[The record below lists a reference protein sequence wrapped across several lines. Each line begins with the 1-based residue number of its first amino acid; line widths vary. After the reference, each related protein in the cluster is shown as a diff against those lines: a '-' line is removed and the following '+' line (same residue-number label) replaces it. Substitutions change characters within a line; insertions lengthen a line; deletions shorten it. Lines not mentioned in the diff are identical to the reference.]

1 MKQRVEKET
10 SELVT
15 EQNDQRFMKVASM
28 SVGELAEL
36 INSTDAQVH
45 QAVGLALPAIT
56 SAIEKISQRF
66 QSGGRLIYVGAG
78 TSGRIA
84 TLDASEIYPTFGIE
98 GRVIALMAGGQS
110 ALVNP
115 AEGAEDDLA
124 AGKNE
129 ASALHLDAKDTLVG
143 VASSGST
150 PYVLGAMEAAKEAG
164 ALVVSLTCNSDSKM
178 SRASDLAIEVVVG
191 PEFLA
196 GSTRL
201 KAGSAQKMVLNMIST
216 ITMMKAGKTYGNLMV
231 DVVASN
237 VKLRK
242 RAIRILSE
250 VEHCDALE
258 AQAALEANNWNVK
271 VAVVAHRFGI
281 SSEEAVQMLEE
292 SGGYLAKAL
301 GELE

>member
-1 MKQRVEKET
+1 MKQHIEKET

-15 EQNDQRFMKVASM
+15 EQSDQRFMKVASM

-36 INSTDAQVH
+36 MNSTDAQVH
-45 QAVGLALPAIT
+45 QAVGRALPAIT

-124 AGKNE
+124 AGKDE
-129 ASALHLDAKDTLVG
+129 ASSLHLDAKDTLVG

-150 PYVLGAMEAAKEAG
+150 PYVLGAMETAKAAG

-237 VKLRK
+237 AKLRK
-242 RAIRILSE
+242 RAIRILRE
-250 VEHCDALE
+250 IEHCDASE
-258 AQAALEANNWNVK
+258 AQAALKANNWNVK
-271 VAVVAHRFGI
+271 VAVVAHRFSI
-281 SSEEAVQMLEE
+281 SSEEAVKMLED

>member
-1 MKQRVEKET
+1 MKQRIETET

-28 SVGELAEL
+28 SVGKLAEL
-36 INSTDAQVH
+36 MNSTDGQVH
-45 QAVGLALPAIT
+45 QAVGRALPAIT
-56 SAIEKISQRF
+56 IAIEKISQRF
-66 QSGGRLIYVGAG
+66 LSGGRLIYVGAG

-98 GRVIALMAGGQS
+98 GRVVALMAGGPS

-115 AEGAEDDLA
+115 AEGAEDNEA
-124 AGKNE
+124 AGTSE
-129 ASALHLDAKDTLVG
+129 AKALRLGPKDSLVG

-150 PYVLGAMEAAKEAG
+150 PYVLGAMQAARQAG
-164 ALVVSLTCNSDSKM
+164 ALVVSLTCNSESKM
-178 SRASDLAIEVVVG
+178 SQASDLAIEVVVG

-201 KAGSAQKMVLNMIST
+201 KAGTAQKMVLNMIST

-237 VKLRK
+237 DKLRK
-242 RAIRILSE
+242 RAIRILRE
-250 VEHCDALE
+250 IENCDAAE
-258 AQAALEANNWNVK
+258 AKAALEANNWNVK
-271 VAVVAHRFGI
+271 VAVVAHRFEI
-281 SSEEAVQMLEE
+281 SSEEAMQMLEE

-301 GELE
+301 GELK

>member
-1 MKQRVEKET
+1 LRQRIEKEV
-10 SELVT
+10 SEPVT
-15 EQNDQRFMKVASM
+15 EQNDRRFLRVGSM

-36 INSTDAQVH
+36 MNSTDAQVH
-45 QAVGLALPAIT
+45 EAVGRALPAIT
-56 SAIEKISQRF
+56 AAIERIAQRF
-66 QSGGRLIYVGAG
+66 MSGGRLVYVGAG

-84 TLDASEIYPTFGIE
+84 TLDASEIYPTFGIQ
-98 GRVIALMAGGQS
+98 GRVIALMAGGQD

-124 AGKNE
+124 AGKSE
-129 ASALHLDAKDTLVG
+129 ATALNLGPKDTLVG

-150 PYVLGAMEAAKEAG
+150 PFVLGAMEAAKEAG
-164 ALVVSLTCNSDSKM
+164 TLVVSLTCNSDSRM

-237 VKLRK
+237 AKLRK
-242 RAIRILSE
+242 RAIRILRE
-250 VEHCDALE
+250 IEQCDAAA
-258 AQAALEANNWNVK
+258 AQAALEANDWNVK
-271 VAVVAHRFGI
+271 VAVVAHRFGV
-281 SSEEAVQMLEE
+281 SSKEATQLLDE

-301 GELE
+301 GEVE

>member
-1 MKQRVEKET
+1 M
-10 SELVT
+10 
-15 EQNDQRFMKVASM
+15 
-28 SVGELAEL
+28 
-36 INSTDAQVH
+36 
-45 QAVGLALPAIT
+45 
-56 SAIEKISQRF
+56 
-66 QSGGRLIYVGAG
+66 GAG

-129 ASALHLDAKDTLVG
+129 ASALHLDAKDTVVG

-237 VKLRK
+237 AKLRK

>member
-1 MKQRVEKET
+1 MKQRIEKET

-15 EQNDQRFMKVASM
+15 EQYDLRFVKVASM

-36 INSTDAQVH
+36 MNSTDAQVH
-45 QAVGLALPAIT
+45 QAVGRALPAIT

-66 QSGGRLIYVGAG
+66 QSGGRIIYVGAG

-129 ASALHLDAKDTLVG
+129 ALALHVDAKDTLVG

-164 ALVVSLTCNSDSKM
+164 ALVVSLTCNSDSNI

-237 VKLRK
+237 AKLRK
-242 RAIRILSE
+242 RAIRILGE
-250 VEHCDALE
+250 IEHCDALE

-281 SSEEAVQMLEE
+281 SSEEAMQLLEE